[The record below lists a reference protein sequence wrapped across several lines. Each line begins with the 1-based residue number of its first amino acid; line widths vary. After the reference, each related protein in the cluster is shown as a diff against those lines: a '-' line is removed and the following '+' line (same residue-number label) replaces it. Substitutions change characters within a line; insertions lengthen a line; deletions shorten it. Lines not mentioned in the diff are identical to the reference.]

1 MQSYNL
7 VGYTLLLAHALAA
20 TLLAP
25 PGWGPWGG
33 LAGGLLYLAL
43 LWFIG
48 GNYLS
53 NVLHLGIAHGALDF
67 RPGFIKALALVNNT
81 VGIYI
86 DPRAW
91 VNRHRHHHEF
101 ADHPGDPNKLAG
113 DGFWKTLYLCL
124 RPYPCRADLTDDP
137 ILASWPLRLVATPAF
152 AVFAQLSSYAVLWLV
167 VGDWGYALALWAGAR
182 LVGLWVNMIQ
192 NFWTHDRRFGTR
204 RYADPDDNAMNIGH
218 WLPVTATF
226 SACLQNNHHHY
237 PHLLRTSHD
246 PAEYDFGFL
255 TVRLLKRLG
264 LVTASAT
271 GAQRPPDLALKD
283 LGL

>member
-1 MQSYNL
+1 MHSYNL
-7 VGYTLLLAHALAA
+7 VGSGLLLAHAVASA
-20 TLLAP
+20 LLAP
-25 PGWGPWGG
+25 PTWGLWGG
-33 LAGGLLYLAL
+33 LAGGVVYLVF
-43 LWFIG
+43 LWFLG

-67 RPGFIKALALVNNT
+67 KPWFIKTLALVNNT

-86 DPRAW
+86 DPKAW

-101 ADHPGDPNKLAG
+101 ADRPGDPSKLEG
-113 DGFWKTLYLCL
+113 DGFWKTLYLCV
-124 RPYPCRADLTDDP
+124 RPYPCQSELANDA
-137 ILASWPLRLVATPAF
+137 ILATWPLRLVSTPAF
-152 AVFAQLSSYAVLWLV
+152 AVFSQLSSYAVVWLV
-167 VGDWGYALALWAGAR
+167 VGDWAYALALWIGAR

-192 NFWTHDRRFGTR
+192 NFWSHDRRFGTR
-204 RYADPDDNAMNIGH
+204 RYPDPDDNAMNIGH

-255 TVRLLKRLG
+255 TIRWLTSLG
-264 LVTASAT
+264 LVRASAT
-271 GAQRPPDLALKD
+271 GAEWPEDLVLKD
-283 LGL
+283 LKL